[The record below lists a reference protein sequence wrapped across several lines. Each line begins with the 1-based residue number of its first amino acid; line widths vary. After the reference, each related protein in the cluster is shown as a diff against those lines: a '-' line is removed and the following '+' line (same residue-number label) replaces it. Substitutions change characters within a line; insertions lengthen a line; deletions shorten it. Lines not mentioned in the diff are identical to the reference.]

1 MNQKTVRG
9 RLEATG
15 QRYYQVV
22 YLLGVC
28 VVTVFSGG
36 CALEGSGEIEDRDF
50 LVETFDEVIISAVD
64 FTPLSSRAKRMR

>member
-28 VVTVFSGG
+28 VVAVFSGG